1 MDRSSALDLL
11 ILGKIAKLWK
21 RNFNRKMKFY
31 EKIIRP
37 ILFLLDPETA
47 HIFTFKM
54 LAIFDRV
61 AFLNKLL
68 ASFFNFSDPSLK
80 QKVFG
85 LNFENPIGLAA
96 GMDKKADLTLT
107 WSAFNFGFAECGSIT
122 YQPQPGNARPRL
134 WRLPQDKAILV
145 HHGLGN
151 LGAQASA
158 KKLAQAKNRF
168 KRNNILSLSIAKSNE
183 VSMEE
188 AAEDYTKSFQLL
200 AEYADFITINLSCP
214 NVKNFCGLQNKTL
227 LEPILIK
234 ITNINTHQKPL
245 CLKIGNDLTKN
256 ELDDIIFLVKKYNLA
271 GIIATNSAKD
281 RSRFNFKS
289 KNKDKPGGVSG
300 KPIAQRAN
308 EIIAYLYKHSE
319 NKFKIIGLGGVF
331 TDTDAY
337 KKIKA
342 GATLVQLATGFIYG
356 GPASIK
362 NINQELVKLLQADKL
377 THINQAIG
385 LEANNYHL
393 F

>member
-1 MDRSSALDLL
+1 M
-11 ILGKIAKLWK
+11 
-21 RNFNRKMKFY
+21 N
-31 EKIIRP
+31 
-37 ILFLLDPETA
+37 PETA

-54 LAIFDRV
+54 LAIFDQV
-61 AFLNKLL
+61 AFLNKIL
-68 ASFFNFSDPSLK
+68 AKFFSFSDASLK

-96 GMDKKADLTLT
+96 GLDKKVDLSLT
-107 WSAFNFGFAECGSIT
+107 WAAFNFGFAECGSIT
-122 YQPQPGNARPRL
+122 YQPQTGNARPRL
-134 WRLPQDKAILV
+134 WRLPQDQAILV

-188 AAEDYTKSFQLL
+188 AAEDYAKSFQLL

-227 LEPILIK
+227 LEPILIRV
-234 ITNINTHQKPL
+234 TNINIHQKPL
-245 CLKIGNDLTKN
+245 CVKIGNDLTKN

-281 RSRFNFKS
+281 RSKFQLKS
-289 KNKDKPGGVSG
+289 KHQDKPGGLSG
-300 KPIAQRAN
+300 RPIADRAN
-308 EIIAYLYKHSE
+308 EIIAYLYKNSE

-331 TDTDAY
+331 TGKDAY
-337 KKIKA
+337 QKIKA

-356 GPASIK
+356 GPASIQK
-362 NINQELVKLLQADKL
+362 INQDLVKLLQADEL

-385 LEANNYHL
+385 VQTNNYHL